1 MKRTAVAVVSVV
13 ALSLGLIAGC
23 GSDASPS
30 SDAAPSVSATPNGVG
45 DLPPNQALKKIQA
58 AVDDATSVRFSGT
71 LADGS
76 QTIDL
81 DVQAETGGDA
91 TATLKVNGQQIDVL
105 VVGDTGYLK
114 ADKEFWEEQASPAA
128 ATAFQDKWIEFPKAS
143 PDFAPFLAL
152 TKVSSLIQQ
161 DDASSLETG
170 KPTTINGVAV
180 FALVDSS
187 PSDGG
192 TLYAA
197 SSGEPLPVQLVGS
210 GEASEAKIDFNDWN
224 EKVTVTAPDA
234 ADVIDPNTIQ

>member
-1 MKRTAVAVVSVV
+1 MKRPFVVAVSVV
-13 ALSLGLIAGC
+13 ALSAGLMAGC

-30 SDAAPSVSATPNGVG
+30 GEATPAASATPNGVG
-45 DLPPNQALKKIQA
+45 ALPPNQALKQVQA
-58 AVDDATSVRFSGT
+58 AVDDATSVRFSGSV
-71 LADGS
+71 ADGS

-91 TATLKVNGQQIDVL
+91 TATLKVNGQQIDLL

-114 ADKEFWEEQASPAA
+114 ADKAFWQEQAGPEA
-128 ATAFQDKWIEFPKAS
+128 ATLFQDKWIKFPKS
-143 PDFAPFLAL
+143 SSDFAPFLEL

-161 DDASSLETG
+161 DKGSTLKTG
-170 KPTTINGVAV
+170 KPNTINGVAV

-187 PSDGG
+187 PTDGG

-210 GEASEAKIDFNDWN
+210 GEASGGKIDFDDWN
-224 EKVTVTAPDA
+224 EPVTVTAPNE
-234 ADVIDPNTIQ
+234 ADVLDPSTIK